1 MYVHGQFT
9 YALKI
14 IITIKMFASLGTCS
28 IVNNP
33 DVMIIRILV
42 TNEQTLSK
50 IVFTWQRQYNYR

>member
-14 IITIKMFASLGTCS
+14 IIKIKMFASLGTCS